1 MPTLPLQVSPRE
13 AEPFSRRANIIEN
26 NPTIPN
32 LLPARMLNEFTYC
45 PRLFHLEWAQSE
57 WAESADTVSGRRVHR
72 RVDVPAGEVPPATE
86 IAGIEGVARSVSMS
100 APLERLIANIDLVE
114 VADGEVR
121 PVDYKRGKAP
131 DIPGR
136 AWEPDR
142 IQVCAQ
148 ALILRENGYLCR
160 EAVLYYAASK
170 TRVTVQI
177 DEELVSKTR
186 RAVVDAFA
194 AAARDTAPPPLV
206 DSPKCPRCSL
216 VGICLPD
223 ESRLLT
229 STGEMSEDDVR
240 RLSPARDDALPVYV
254 QSQGATVGKE
264 DESIL
269 VRSREGVFRSRLIDT
284 SQLCV
289 FGNIQVSAQAL
300 HTLLGAG
307 IPICHFSFAGWFY
320 GVSHGIGN
328 RNAAMRLHQ
337 YRVVSD
343 PEASLEIA
351 RGLVAAKIRNCR
363 TLLRRNHDSISAS
376 VLDGLERLS
385 ADAERSPSVE
395 NLLGVEGLAARV
407 YFGEFAGMLRADAG
421 SFDFNGRNRRPPKDP
436 VNSLLSLAYTVL
448 AKDWTV
454 TLLAVGLDPY
464 LGVFHRP
471 RFGRA
476 ALALD
481 LMEEFRPLIADSVV
495 LQLINNGEVK
505 PDDFIHRGGAVTL
518 TEQGRK
524 SFFLAYER
532 RMGHLIT
539 HPVFGY
545 RLSYRRVLEVQARLF
560 ARALSGELPNYPGF
574 RTR

>member
-1 MPTLPLQVSPRE
+1 MAIDDDNRNAPE
-13 AEPFSRRANIIEN
+13 
-26 NPTIPN
+26 

-57 WAESADTVSGRRVHR
+57 WADNADTVSGRHVHR
-72 RVDVPAGEVPPATE
+72 RVDVPTGDVPPPTE
-86 IAGIEGVARSVSMS
+86 LAGIEGVARSVSMS
-100 APLERLIANIDLVE
+100 APIERLIANIDLVE
-114 VADGEVR
+114 MADGEVR

-148 ALILRENGYLCR
+148 ALILRENGYRCR
-160 EAVLYYAASK
+160 EAVVYYAASK

-177 DEELVSKTR
+177 DDELVANAR

-194 AAARDTAPPPLV
+194 AAALDTAPAPLV

-229 STGEMSEDDVR
+229 STGEMSVDDVR
-240 RLSPARDDALPVYV
+240 RLVPARDDALPVYV

-269 VRSREGVFRSRLIDT
+269 VRSRDGVFRSRLIDT

-289 FGNIQVSAQAL
+289 FGNVQISAQAI

-307 IPICHFSFAGWFY
+307 IPICHFSYGGWFY

-343 PEASLEIA
+343 SMASLEIA

-363 TLLRRNHDSISAS
+363 TLLRRNHASIEAS
-376 VLDGLERLS
+376 ILDELERLA
-385 ADAERSPSVE
+385 ADAERAPGVE
-395 NLLGVEGLAARV
+395 TLLGVEGLGGRI
-407 YFGEFAGMLRADAG
+407 YFGAFAGMLRSDAG
-421 SFDFNGRNRRPPKDP
+421 TFDFNGRNRRPPKDP
-436 VNSLLSLAYTVL
+436 VNALLSFAYTVL

-464 LGVFHRP
+464 LGVYHRP

-505 PDDFIHRGGAVTL
+505 PDDFIHRGGAVSL
-518 TEQGRK
+518 TEAGRK

-545 RLSYRRVLEVQARLF
+545 RISYRRVLEVQARLF